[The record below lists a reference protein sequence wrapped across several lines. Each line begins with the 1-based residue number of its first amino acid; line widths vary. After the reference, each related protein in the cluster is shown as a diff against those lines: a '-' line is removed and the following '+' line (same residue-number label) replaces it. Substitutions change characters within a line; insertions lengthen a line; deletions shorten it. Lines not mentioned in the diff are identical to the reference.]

1 MCGITGACF
10 FTENVIPKEKFNTA
24 LNTLRQRGPDAQGL
38 FYSYP
43 VVLGQT
49 RLSIIDTSEKAHQPF
64 WSADKRYV
72 IVFNGEIFNFQE
84 LKQELTQRGIAF
96 ETHSDTEV
104 LLHLLIL
111 YKEKA
116 ITKLNGF
123 FAFAFYDTQSKE
135 IILARDR
142 FGVKPLWLY
151 QNENTLLFASE
162 LKALLALDIPR
173 EINQKYLWTY
183 FQLNYFPP
191 NTSILKNCSKFKAGH
206 YAVINPNSKH
216 FEQKPYYTVPNPDYT
231 LIQVSEQDYLKQ
243 QQQLAQLLE
252 DAVQKRLIA
261 DVPLGVFLSG
271 GIDSSVI
278 TALAAKHQKQLLT
291 FSIGFDNPVYD
302 ETEYALAV
310 AKKCGTEH
318 TVFRVSYQDLLDN
331 VFNVLDYLDEPF
343 ADASAINFYIL
354 SKYTRKKVTVA
365 LSGDGADEIMGG
377 YMKHLGEYKAR
388 QKTLLNALLKTSS
401 PILKHFPANRNSRFT
416 RKIWQIQKYSK
427 GLNQNF
433 AERYWQ
439 WCSVLSDTERNAL
452 LQKAFYPETADEVRH
467 PYTQHIHAHTGIQ
480 DVLYADMHLTLQGD
494 MLTKADLMSMANSL
508 EVRTPFLDYR
518 VVDFAFQLPSES
530 KIYKNYRKRIV
541 QDTFRNILPPELYHR
556 RKQGFEVPL
565 RDFFTRELKSY
576 IHREILNKDWITNQG
591 IFNFDTLQNLY
602 HTIEKGKN
610 GKEDWTLWAVLVF
623 DYWYKKYM
631 RS

>member
-1 MCGITGACF
+1 MCGIAGAYF
-10 FTENVIPKEKFNTA
+10 FTQNTITEQKFHEA
-24 LNTLRQRGPDAQGL
+24 LYTLRLRGPDAQGL

-43 VVLGQT
+43 AVLGQT

-84 LKQELTQRGIAF
+84 LKQQLTQQGIVF
-96 ETHSDTEV
+96 YTYSDTEV

-111 YKEKA
+111 YQEKA
-116 ITKLNGF
+116 LSKLNGF
-123 FAFAFYDTQSKE
+123 FAFAFYDTYTQTLM
-135 IILARDR
+135 LARDR
-142 FGVKPLWLY
+142 FGVKPLWIY
-151 QNENTLLFASE
+151 QDKDKILFASE
-162 LKALLALDIPR
+162 LKALMALDIPK
-173 EINQKYLWTY
+173 ELNTKDLWAY

-191 NTSILKNCSKFKAGH
+191 NSSILKGCSKFKAGY
-206 YAVINPNSKH
+206 YAQIH
-216 FEQKPYYTVPNPDYT
+216 FSANTIEQKPYYTIPEQDYT
-231 LIQVSEQDYLKQ
+231 YIHVSEQDYAQ
-243 QQQLAQLLE
+243 QQKQLYHLLD

-271 GIDSSVI
+271 GIDSSVV

-318 TVFRVSYQDLLDN
+318 TVFKVSYQDLLDN
-331 VFNVLDYLDEPF
+331 LFSVLDYLDEPF
-343 ADASAINFYIL
+343 ADASALNFYIL
-354 SKYTRKKVTVA
+354 SKHTRSKVTVA
-365 LSGDGADEIMGG
+365 LSGDGADEVFGG

-388 QKTLLNALLKTSS
+388 QKTGLNTLLKITY
-401 PILKHFPANRNSRFT
+401 PVLKYLPANRNSPFT

-427 GLNQNF
+427 GLYQDY

-439 WCSVLSDTERNAL
+439 WCSVLSETERNHL
-452 LQKAFYPETADEVRH
+452 VKSHLYPQSLHIVRE
-467 PYTQHIHAHTGIQ
+467 YTQHIHAHTGIQ

-494 MLTKADLMSMANSL
+494 MLTKVDLMSMANSL

-518 VVDFAFQLPSES
+518 VVDFAFRLPSQS
-530 KIYKNYRKRIV
+530 KIHKNYRKRIV
-541 QDTFRNILPPELYHR
+541 QDTFRNILPAELYHR
-556 RKQGFEVPL
+556 KKQGFEVPL

-576 IHREILNKDWITNQG
+576 IQKELLNKDWIVHQN
-591 IFNFDTLQNLY
+591 IFEFESLQNLY
-602 HTIEKGKN
+602 RTIEQGKN

-631 RS
+631 IE

>member
-1 MCGITGACF
+1 MCGILGACF
-10 FTENVIPKEKFNTA
+10 FTEDTIKEEKFHEA
-24 LNTLRQRGPDAQGL
+24 LYTLRSRGPDAQGL

-43 VVLGQT
+43 VILGQT

-64 WSADKRYV
+64 WSTDKRYV

-84 LKQELTQRGIAF
+84 LKQELIQQGISF
-96 ETHSDTEV
+96 KTHSDTEV

-111 YKEKA
+111 YKENA
-116 ITKLNGF
+116 IPKLNGF
-123 FAFAFYDTQSKE
+123 FAFAFYDTQKNE
-135 IILARDR
+135 LIFARDR
-142 FGVKPLWLY
+142 FGVKPLWIY
-151 QNENTLLFASE
+151 QDTDKILFSSE
-162 LKALLALDIPR
+162 LKALIALGIPR
-173 EINQKYLWTY
+173 EINYRHLWAY

-191 NTSILKNCSKFKAGH
+191 NTSVLKNCFKFKSGH
-206 YAVINPNSKH
+206 YAIINPDVNQV
-216 FEQKPYYTVPNPDYT
+216 EQHPYYTVPKPDFT
-231 LIQVSEQDYLKQ
+231 NIHVSKQDYAQ
-243 QQQLAQLLE
+243 QQQYLAQLLE

-278 TALAAKHQKQLLT
+278 TALAAKHQKHLLT

-318 TVFRVSYQDLLDN
+318 TVFKVSYQDLLDN

-343 ADASAINFYIL
+343 ADASALNFYIL

-365 LSGDGADEIMGG
+365 LSGDGADEVMGG

-388 QKTLLNALLKTSS
+388 QKTRLNFLLKTFN
-401 PILKHFPANRNSRFT
+401 PVLKHIPANRNSRFT

-427 GLNQNF
+427 GLNQDI
-433 AERYWQ
+433 AERYWH
-439 WCSVLSDTERNAL
+439 WCSVLTDTERNAL
-452 LQKAFYPETADEVRH
+452 LQSSFHPQNRH
-467 PYTQHIHAHTGIQ
+467 EITQEYMHYIHAHTGIQ

-494 MLTKADLMSMANSL
+494 MLTKVDLMSMANSL

-530 KIYKNYRKRIV
+530 KIYGNYRKRIV

-556 RKQGFEVPL
+556 KKQGFEVPL
-565 RDFFTRELKSY
+565 RDFFTKELKSY
-576 IHREILNKDWITNQG
+576 IHKELLDKDWILEQG
-591 IFNFDTLQNLY
+591 IFDFNALQNLY
-602 HTIEKGKN
+602 HTIEQGKN

-623 DYWYKKYM
+623 NYWYKKYI
-631 RS
+631 R